1 MKLETGLTYTLWN
14 ADEPTPENQ
23 NLYGHHPFYLEHRN
37 GKSHGVVS
45 FFFFFFVFK
54 FLNSI

>member
-45 FFFFFFVFK
+45 FFFFFFFL
-54 FLNSI
+54 FLNS